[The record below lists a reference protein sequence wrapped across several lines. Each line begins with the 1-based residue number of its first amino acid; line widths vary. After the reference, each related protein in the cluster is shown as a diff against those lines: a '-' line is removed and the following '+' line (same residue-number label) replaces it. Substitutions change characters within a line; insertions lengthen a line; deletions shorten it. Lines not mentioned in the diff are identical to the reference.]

1 MSNTAIA
8 NFYKS
13 TTHDY
18 ESFFKNYEASAKEKE
33 INTRIKHLTDQLE
46 EARVEMTKVRNNRY
60 NNDFTPLG
68 KKIIV
73 HYSSNRSDVE
83 LFLICLLVLLP
94 VVIILNLTLL
104 SSKKL
109 I

>member
-33 INTRIKHLTDQLE
+33 INARIKHLTDQLE
-46 EARVEMTKVRNNRY
+46 EARVEMTKVQNNRY
-60 NNDFTPLG
+60 NSDLLLLERKLLFT
-68 KKIIV
+68 IARIV
-73 HYSSNRSDVE
+73 LMLSCFS
-83 LFLICLLVLLP
+83 ICLRVLLL
-94 VVIILNLTLL
+94 VVIILHLTLL
-104 SSKKL
+104 SLKKL